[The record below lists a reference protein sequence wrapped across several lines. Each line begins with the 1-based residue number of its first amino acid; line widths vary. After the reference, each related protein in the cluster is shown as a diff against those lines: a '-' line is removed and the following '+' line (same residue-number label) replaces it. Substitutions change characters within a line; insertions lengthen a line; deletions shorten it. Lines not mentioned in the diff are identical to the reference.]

1 MSVNSKKFLSVSV
14 NSTGKRQ
21 ADLETPIADTD
32 FDKRIKVEVEVED
45 VVTTED
51 ERDCSD
57 VDLVDKTVEST
68 LKKATWTF
76 SRVTPFWIAYFTAFL
91 LSAASEP
98 ETASGREKHTLTRSL
113 SDDLAA
119 FGFVECFE
127 DDPATAE
134 KYIGFKVE
142 SITLNLNRR
151 KNVTMTMTTVGRF
164 GTAAVANFDLPE
176 CETLPALKG
185 SQCKLLIG
193 GVDYTNLLWQLGL
206 TLSNNMPTGDDAF
219 PFVGQEIQTL
229 ERGKQPGYSIS
240 PQLLIRKGHTVQTAA
255 KNRAKLPVVLQ
266 FGETA
271 SEHVVF
277 TFPNTYL
284 ELNAKWRQFVGELE
298 QYSTVIDATPM
309 KDDTLGTPI
318 KVEAFLDQSEQFL
331 LT

>member
-1 MSVNSKKFLSVSV
+1 MSVNSKKFLSVTV

-21 ADLETPIADTD
+21 ADLTTPISDAD

-45 VVTTED
+45 VLTTEE

-57 VDLVDKTVEST
+57 VDLVDKTVESQ

-76 SRVTPFWIAYFTAFL
+76 SRISPFWISYFTAFF

-98 ETASGREKHTLTRSL
+98 TTSGGQEKHDLTRSL

-119 FGFVECFE
+119 FGFVDCFE
-127 DDPATAE
+127 DDLATAE

-142 SITLNLNRR
+142 SISFQLNRR

-164 GTAAVANFDLPE
+164 GTVPVANFDLPD
-176 CETLPALKG
+176 CEIMPALKG
-185 SQCKLLIG
+185 SQCKFLLG
-193 GVDYTNLLWQLGL
+193 GVDYTDLLWQLSL
-206 TLSNNMPTGDDAF
+206 TLNNNMPTGDDAF
-219 PFVGQEIQTL
+219 PFVGLDIQTL
-229 ERGKQPGYSIS
+229 ERGKQPSYSS
-240 PQLLIRKGHTVQTAA
+240 QPQLLVRKGHAVHTAA
-255 KNRAKLPVVLQ
+255 ANRTKLPMVIQ
-266 FGETA
+266 FGEDA
-271 SEHVVF
+271 GEHVIF

-284 ELNAKWRQFVGELE
+284 ELNSRWRQFVGELE

-318 KVEAFLDQSEQFL
+318 KVEAFLNQTEQFL

>member
-1 MSVNSKKFLSVSV
+1 MSLNAKKFLSVSV

-21 ADLETPIADTD
+21 ADLTTPLADAA

-57 VDLVDKTVEST
+57 VDLVDKTVESQF
-68 LKKATWTF
+68 KKATWTF
-76 SRVTPFWIAYFTAFL
+76 LRISPFWIAYFIAFF

-98 ETASGREKHTLTRSL
+98 ETVSGKEKHTLTRSL
-113 SDDLAA
+113 SDDLAS
-119 FGFVECFE
+119 FGFVDCFE
-127 DDPATAE
+127 DDLATAE

-142 SITLNLNRR
+142 SITLTLNRR
-151 KNVTMTMTTVGRF
+151 KNVTMTMQTVGRF
-164 GTAAVANFDLPE
+164 GTNAVAGFELPE

-185 SQCKLLIG
+185 SQCKFLLG
-193 GVDYTNLLWQLGL
+193 GVDYTSLLWQLGL

-219 PFVGQEIQTL
+219 PFVGLDIQTL
-229 ERGKQPGYSIS
+229 ERGKQPGYSAS
-240 PQLLIRKGHTVQTAA
+240 PQLLIRKGHSVHTAA
-255 KNRAKLPVVLQ
+255 KNRTKLPMVIQ
-266 FGETA
+266 FGEDA
-271 SEHVVF
+271 GEHVVF

-284 ELNAKWRQFVGELE
+284 ELNSKWRQFVGELE

-318 KVEAFLDQSEQFL
+318 KVEAFLNQTEQFL